1 MKIGTTLYSYT
12 AHFPIEQAAP
22 MLVEDGFNAVDYSEL
37 CEVTGPLYEKSEKGM
52 EQTLAYE
59 KKVLDGHGIFISQ
72 IHGPWRYPP
81 MDGSAFERNQWLMLM
96 QRSVRAAA
104 LLGSPCVVVHPLMPF
119 GANSA
124 QNPGFVIDCNAEHYA
139 RLCDYAKD
147 YGVTVCLENMPFPLL
162 PLAHVE
168 QVRDFVDALGRKNL
182 KVCLD
187 TGHANV
193 CEMRAADAVRIL
205 GDRIATLH
213 IHDNDGTAD
222 DHLSPLAGNID
233 FAAFGAALHEIGF
246 DGSLSSE
253 AKSLRKLPKS
263 KFRTEGR
270 KIARLFKKIAENK
283 L

>member
-12 AHFPIEQAAP
+12 HHFPIEEAAP
-22 MLVEDGFNAVDYSEL
+22 MLALDGFNAVDYSVL
-37 CEVTGPLYEKSEKGM
+37 CNTEGKLYTQNENWM
-52 EQTLAYE
+52 EQTLLRE
-59 KKVLDGHGIFISQ
+59 KSVLDENGVAVSQ

-81 MDGSAFERNQWLMLM
+81 MDGSAFERNNWLMLM

-104 LLGSPCVVVHPLMPF
+104 YLGSPYVVVHPLMPF

-124 QNPGFVIDCNAEHYA
+124 ENPGFVIDCNAEHYA

-147 YGVTVCLENMPFPLL
+147 YRITVCLENMPFPLL

-187 TGHANV
+187 TGHANI
-193 CEMRAADAVRIL
+193 CEMRSADAVRIL
-205 GDRIATLH
+205 GDRLAVLH
-213 IHDNDGTAD
+213 IHDNGGTGD
-222 DHLSPLAGNID
+222 DHLTPLAGTID
-233 FAAFGAALHEIGF
+233 FSAFAAALHEIGF

-253 AKSLRKLPKS
+253 AKTLYNLPTS
-263 KFRTEGR
+263 KFRAEGR
-270 KIARLFKKIAENK
+270 KIAKILKKMAENK

>member
-1 MKIGTTLYSYT
+1 
-12 AHFPIEQAAP
+12 

-37 CEVTGPLYEKSEKGM
+37 CEVTGPLYEKSEKWM
-52 EQTLAYE
+52 EETLAYE
-59 KKVLDGHGIFISQ
+59 KKVLDGHGISISQ

-168 QVRDFVDALGRKNL
+168 QVCDFVDALGRKNL

-187 TGHANV
+187 TGTPTFAK
-193 CEMRAADAVRIL
+193 CARRMRCVFWAIASRRFIFTTTTARPTIIFRRLRAIL
-205 GDRIATLH
+205 ILPHSAPRCTKSALTDRFPRRQKA
-213 IHDNDGTAD
+213 
-222 DHLSPLAGNID
+222 
-233 FAAFGAALHEIGF
+233 
-246 DGSLSSE
+246 
-253 AKSLRKLPKS
+253 
-263 KFRTEGR
+263 
-270 KIARLFKKIAENK
+270 
-283 L
+283 